1 MKINRKLFA
10 ILAPLFLI
18 SNEKTSIIKSHY
30 IVNNTK
36 NEAYFQIEYTL
47 SKERNE
53 TPHPIRLLA
62 TPSLITKQETL
73 KFESSYQNDYLS
85 LFFQEAQSSFET
97 NKYSKEL
104 IGFYNTLGLPEQ
116 EDLSFSKNI
125 KPMTEIIDVDGTENK
140 YGVYVPVLY
149 SYTSTIYKISFTSP
163 KATSKDEKKI
173 IMEVTDSCFTK
184 VEYFETLDSYN
195 EYRESNNLK

>member
-1 MKINRKLFA
+1 MKINRTLFA

-62 TPSLITKQETL
+62 TPSLITKKETL

-163 KATSKDEKKI
+163 NATSKDEKKI
-173 IMEVTDSCFTK
+173 IMEVTDSCFIK

>member
-1 MKINRKLFA
+1 M
-10 ILAPLFLI
+10 LAPLFVI

-62 TPSLITKQETL
+62 RPSLITKQETL
-73 KFESSYQNDYLS
+73 KFESSYQNDCLS
-85 LFFQEAQSSFET
+85 HFFQEAQSSFET

-104 IGFYNTLGLPEQ
+104 IGFYNALGLPEQ

-149 SYTSTIYKISFTSP
+149 SYSSTIYKISFTSP
-163 KATSKDEKKI
+163 NAKSKEEKKI
-173 IMEVTDSCFTK
+173 IMEVSESCFIK

>member
-47 SKERNE
+47 SKVRNE

-62 TPSLITKQETL
+62 MPSLITKQETL

-85 LFFQEAQSSFET
+85 LFFQKAQSSFET
-97 NKYSKEL
+97 DKYSKEL
-104 IGFYNTLGLPEQ
+104 IGFYNALGLPEQ
-116 EDLSFSKNI
+116 EDLSFSNNI

-149 SYTSTIYKISFTSP
+149 SNRSTIYKISFTSP
-163 KATSKDEKKI
+163 NATSKEEKNI
-173 IMEVTDSCFTK
+173 IMEVTDSCFCK
-184 VEYFETLDSYN
+184 VEYFKTLDSYN

>member
-47 SKERNE
+47 SKVRNE

-62 TPSLITKQETL
+62 MPSLITKQETL

-125 KPMTEIIDVDGTENK
+125 KPMTEIIDVDGTKTNMESM
-140 YGVYVPVLY
+140 YQFFIAIVLP
-149 SYTSTIYKISFTSP
+149 SIRFLLLHP
-163 KATSKDEKKI
+163 MQHQRKKRR
-173 IMEVTDSCFTK
+173 S
-184 VEYFETLDSYN
+184 
-195 EYRESNNLK
+195 

>member
-1 MKINRKLFA
+1 M
-10 ILAPLFLI
+10 
-18 SNEKTSIIKSHY
+18 
-30 IVNNTK
+30 
-36 NEAYFQIEYTL
+36 
-47 SKERNE
+47 
-53 TPHPIRLLA
+53 
-62 TPSLITKQETL
+62 PSLITKQETL

-149 SYTSTIYKISFTSP
+149 SNRSTIYKISFTSP
-163 KATSKDEKKI
+163 NATSKEEKNI
-173 IMEVTDSCFTK
+173 IMEVTDSCFCK

>member
-10 ILAPLFLI
+10 IFAPLFLV

-36 NEAYFQIEYTL
+36 NEVYFQVEYTL

-53 TPHPIRLLA
+53 TSHPIRLLA
-62 TPSLITKQETL
+62 MPSLITKQETL

-104 IGFYNTLGLPEQ
+104 IGFYNALGLPEQ

-149 SYTSTIYKISFTSP
+149 SYSSTIYKISFTSP
-163 KATSKDEKKI
+163 NATSQEEKKI
-173 IMEVTDSCFTK
+173 IMEVTDSCFYK

>member
-1 MKINRKLFA
+1 MKINRTLFA

-62 TPSLITKQETL
+62 TPSLITKKETL

-140 YGVYVPVLY
+140 YGVYIPVLY

-163 KATSKDEKKI
+163 NATSKDEKKI
-173 IMEVTDSCFTK
+173 IMEVTDSCFIK

>member
-1 MKINRKLFA
+1 MNI
-10 ILAPLFLI
+10 
-18 SNEKTSIIKSHY
+18 
-30 IVNNTK
+30 
-36 NEAYFQIEYTL
+36 TL
-47 SKERNE
+47 SKVRNE

-62 TPSLITKQETL
+62 LPSLITKQETL

-97 NKYSKEL
+97 DKYSKEL

-125 KPMTEIIDVDGTENK
+125 KPMTEFIDVDGTENK

-163 KATSKDEKKI
+163 NATSKEEKKI
-173 IMEVTDSCFTK
+173 IMGVTDSCFCK

-195 EYRESNNLK
+195 EYRESNNLE

>member
-36 NEAYFQIEYTL
+36 NEAYFRIEYTL
-47 SKERNE
+47 SKVRNE

-62 TPSLITKQETL
+62 LPSLISKQETL

-85 LFFQEAQSSFET
+85 LFF
-97 NKYSKEL
+97 SK
-104 IGFYNTLGLPEQ
+104 
-116 EDLSFSKNI
+116 
-125 KPMTEIIDVDGTENK
+125 
-140 YGVYVPVLY
+140 
-149 SYTSTIYKISFTSP
+149 STI
-163 KATSKDEKKI
+163 
-173 IMEVTDSCFTK
+173 
-184 VEYFETLDSYN
+184 
-195 EYRESNNLK
+195 

>member
-30 IVNNTK
+30 IVNNTE
-36 NEAYFQIEYTL
+36 NEVYFQIEYTL

-62 TPSLITKQETL
+62 MPSLITKQETL

-104 IGFYNTLGLPEQ
+104 IGFYNALGLPEQ
-116 EDLSFSKNI
+116 EDLSFRKNI
-125 KPMTEIIDVDGTENK
+125 KPMTEIIDLDGTENK
-140 YGVYVPVLY
+140 YGV
-149 SYTSTIYKISFTSP
+149 
-163 KATSKDEKKI
+163 
-173 IMEVTDSCFTK
+173 
-184 VEYFETLDSYN
+184 
-195 EYRESNNLK
+195 

>member
-1 MKINRKLFA
+1 MKINRTLFA

-62 TPSLITKQETL
+62 TPSLITKKETL

-125 KPMTEIIDVDGTENK
+125 KPMTEIIDVDGTEKK

-163 KATSKDEKKI
+163 NATSKDEKKI
-173 IMEVTDSCFTK
+173 IMEVTDSCFIK

>member
-1 MKINRKLFA
+1 MKINRKLLA
-10 ILAPLFLI
+10 ILSPLFLI
-18 SNEKTSIIKSHY
+18 SNEKTSIIKSRY

-62 TPSLITKQETL
+62 MPSLITKQETL

-104 IGFYNTLGLPEQ
+104 IGFYNALGLPATRTRG
-116 EDLSFSKNI
+116 SKFQQ
-125 KPMTEIIDVDGTENK
+125 K
-140 YGVYVPVLY
+140 YKTNDRNY
-149 SYTSTIYKISFTSP
+149 
-163 KATSKDEKKI
+163 
-173 IMEVTDSCFTK
+173 
-184 VEYFETLDSYN
+184 
-195 EYRESNNLK
+195 

>member
-1 MKINRKLFA
+1 MKINRTLFA

-62 TPSLITKQETL
+62 TPSLITKKETL

-104 IGFYNTLGLPEQ
+104 IGFYNTLGLPKQ

-149 SYTSTIYKISFTSP
+149 NYTSTIYKISFTSP
-163 KATSKDEKKI
+163 NATSKDEKKI
-173 IMEVTDSCFTK
+173 IMEVTDSCFIK

>member
-1 MKINRKLFA
+1 MKINRKLLA
-10 ILAPLFLI
+10 ILSPLFLI

-36 NEAYFQIEYTL
+36 NKAYFQIEYTL

-62 TPSLITKQETL
+62 LPSLITKQETL

-85 LFFQEAQSSFET
+85 LFFQEAQPSFET

-104 IGFYNTLGLPEQ
+104 IGFYNALGLPEQ
-116 EDLSFSKNI
+116 EDLSFRKNI

-149 SYTSTIYKISFTSP
+149 SYSSTIYKISFTSP
-163 KATSKDEKKI
+163 NATSKDEKKI
-173 IMEVTDSCFTK
+173 IMEVTDSCFIK

>member
-1 MKINRKLFA
+1 MKINRTLFA

-62 TPSLITKQETL
+62 TPSLITKKETL

-104 IGFYNTLGLPEQ
+104 IGFYNTLGLPKQ

-163 KATSKDEKKI
+163 NATSKDEKKI
-173 IMEVTDSCFTK
+173 IMEVTDSCFIK

>member
-1 MKINRKLFA
+1 MKINRTLFA

-62 TPSLITKQETL
+62 TPSLITKPETL

-85 LFFQEAQSSFET
+85 LFFQKAQSSFET

-104 IGFYNTLGLPEQ
+104 IGFYNALGLPEQ

-163 KATSKDEKKI
+163 NATSKDEKKI
-173 IMEVTDSCFTK
+173 IMEVTDSCFIK